1 MVQDFILPAGLVGR
15 FAVVKLWPE
24 IKTAEDEVIARLKI
38 AAAALGLECIEIHSD
53 GRLLAEQSR
62 VITKKDVDFVLHLHY
77 DTPKLYD
84 VFSFVAL
91 WNPIQF
97 YHEWGYQRCSRN
109 LLTHDDFLSCGSP
122 AADDH
127 VGRLVRGAATHLPPL
142 FNLYH
147 SIADIIYPPSLGDHK
162 LFYAGIN
169 WEALG
174 GKKSRHQD
182 LLKRLDQTGDFRIF
196 GPTLFQGVK
205 VWSGYNSYV
214 REIPFDGV
222 SMIDE
227 IAKAGIAL
235 VLSSQAHKESELMSS
250 RLFESVAAGALV
262 ISDENNF
269 SKKFFDDSLL
279 YIDTR
284 CSVDKVCQDIL
295 NHLAWAK
302 MNADE
307 ALKMIAKAQDIFRQR
322 FTFKKNLRNLYLG
335 FSDRKL
341 SLLKRQNPKDREKIN
356 VRLNL
361 LMPEYSDA
369 VLNTHIASVA
379 VQEYESFS
387 PALIIDKSAADK
399 NRSGIETALAKSPIP
414 IDVLEVDFFTY
425 GPNRE
430 IKTRRRVGD
439 VIAEVLR
446 RISQADAVVFVAPNE
461 KLFSNHLQVLVGSLA
476 RNSGKHCAAASAIL
490 KHGRHPIHS
499 IHERID
505 FHHLNPSAP
514 NGYARFIFRNS
525 AFSED
530 LCLALPY
537 LDRKALAVL
546 VGENMIHQEIPST
559 VVIDIE
565 NEFPSGPWNEGQ
577 ENAVIS
583 DFSPGAFAKYTG
595 YETILPPLP
604 SASPLTISS
613 RIIQL
618 RRLVVAQTRAIRRQ
632 GVAQLPRL
640 VVAQARALRREGLT
654 ARLVVLKRKF
664 RRMLTE

>member
-1 MVQDFILPAGLVGR
+1 MVEDFVLPAGLVGR

-38 AAAALGLECIEIHSD
+38 AAVALGLECIEIYAD
-53 GRLLAEQSR
+53 GRLLETPAN
-62 VITKKDVDFVLHLHY
+62 VITKKDVDFVFHLHY

-109 LLTHDDFLSCGSP
+109 LLTHDDFVSCSSP

-127 VGRLVRGAATHLPPL
+127 VGRMVRRAATHLSPL

-147 SIADIIYPPSLGDHK
+147 SVADIVHPPSLGDHK

-174 GKKSRHQD
+174 GGRSRHQD
-182 LLKRLDQTGDFRIF
+182 LLKSLDHTGVLRIY
-196 GPTLFQGVK
+196 GPRIFQGVK
-205 VWSGYNSYV
+205 VWDGYDSYV

-222 SMIDE
+222 SMMDE

-235 VLSSQAHKESELMSS
+235 VLSSQAHKDSELMSS

-262 ISDENNF
+262 ICDENNF
-269 SKKFFDDSLL
+269 SKKFFGDSLL

-284 CSVDKVCQDIL
+284 WSADRICDDIL
-295 NHLAWAK
+295 KHLAWAK
-302 MNADE
+302 KNQDE
-307 ALKMIAKAQDIFRQR
+307 ALGMVAKAQGIFRTK
-322 FTFKKNLRNLYLG
+322 FTFKKNLKDLYLG

-341 SLLKRQNPKDREKIN
+341 ELLNRQCPEERRIN

-369 VLNTHIASVA
+369 ILNAHVANVLT
-379 VQEYESFS
+379 QEYTDFS
-387 PALIIDKSAADK
+387 PILIIDKTAASENQSCIK
-399 NRSGIETALAKSPIP
+399 AVLSKLRMP

-425 GPNRE
+425 DPSRE
-430 IKTRRRVGD
+430 IRSRRRVGE
-439 VIAEVLR
+439 IIGEVLKR
-446 RISQADAVVFVAPNE
+446 TPQTDAVVFVAPNE
-461 KLFSNHLQVLVGSLA
+461 KIFSNHLQILAGSLA
-476 RNSGKHCAAASAIL
+476 RNPDKNCAATAAIL
-490 KHGRHPIHS
+490 KHGDQPIHS
-499 IHERID
+499 VHERID
-505 FHHLNPSAP
+505 FRHLNPSAP
-514 NGYARFIFRNS
+514 NGYARFIFRVLG
-525 AFSED
+525 FPKD
-530 LCLALPY
+530 LGLALPH

-546 VGENMIHQEIPST
+546 VGESVIIQEVPST
-559 VVIDIE
+559 VVIDLE
-565 NEFPSGPWNEGQ
+565 DEFPSGPWNEGQ

-583 DFSPGAFAKYTG
+583 DFSPSAFATYTG

-604 SASPLTISS
+604 PPASVSW
-613 RIIQL
+613 RIMQL
-618 RRLVVAQTRAIRRQ
+618 LRLI
-632 GVAQLPRL
+632 
-640 VVAQARALRREGLT
+640 VAQARAQRRRGLAQLLRLVIAQARILRREGLA
-654 ARLVVLKRKF
+654 ARLIVLKRKL
-664 RRMLTE
+664 RKKLAE